1 MRIPLALLTVACLA
15 CSSGNEAVKQ
25 VSTTPKTKPEPIL
38 IADAMP
44 DWGRQPSAKKRR
56 KVEVHG
62 IEGTLASFDVKV
74 TMEKKAREFA
84 ACHEPRARRVPMLS
98 GSIEFGIHVKHSGE
112 VSGVELRASDVGDRQ
127 LERCFAEVIRNM
139 QFPRPNGG
147 DANVSYTMFLGPPR
161 KGREPE
167 VWSEGRVQH
176 LIHKR
181 LSEVREECAIERG
194 EAFTVTAYV
203 NARGKVIAAGV
214 AAKTVVETERFD
226 CIADHLAR
234 WPMPKPSKKRV
245 AKVTFLL
252 PTNGRG

>member
-1 MRIPLALLTVACLA
+1 VRIPLALLTVACMA
-15 CSSGNEAVKQ
+15 CSSGSEAVKH
-25 VSTTPKTKPEPIL
+25 VRTTPTPKPEPIL

-44 DWGRQPSAKKRR
+44 DWGRRPPSSPRR
-56 KVEVHG
+56 KVQVQG

-98 GSIEFGIHVKHSGE
+98 GSIEFGIHVKHSGD
-112 VSGVELRASDVGDRQ
+112 VSGVELRSSDVGDRE
-127 LERCFAEVIRNM
+127 LERCFADVIRNM

-147 DANVSYTMFLGPPR
+147 DANVSYTMFLGPPH

-167 VWSEGRVQH
+167 VWTEGRVQH
-176 LIHKR
+176 LVQKR
-181 LSEVREECAIERG
+181 LSEVRAECALERG

-214 AAKTVVETERFD
+214 AAKTVIETERFD
-226 CIADHLAR
+226 CIADQLAR

-245 AKVTFLL
+245 AKVTFAL